1 MKERPLDLR
10 RGVRVGVG
18 VSVFFTVMNTL
29 RAPADLRV
37 VNAVGT
43 PVACAIMPA
52 LVYVTA
58 TTLQSRRNR

>member
-29 RAPADLRV
+29 QAPADMRV
-37 VNAVGT
+37 ANAVAT
-43 PVACAIMPA
+43 PITCAIMLA